1 MHLSVFKTSIRNLRR
16 NKLLSFLNIAGLT
29 AGLAMG
35 ILIFNYSYQEFQ
47 SSNLQNTQGNVY
59 ILLNN
64 RSPHIQYEM
73 ASLLRD
79 QITGIRYVSMVESH
93 ARNEFI
99 LKYKNNKPLRSDII
113 FADSNFTRIFTFQP
127 VSGNIDDALA
137 EPRTIILTESE
148 SKRLFNDED
157 PIGKILSLRGIYDY
171 FGYSDVEVK
180 AVIKDLPDNS
190 NLQFKAVVSHV
201 TTPAIMPWIKD
212 CTWHCSNVQNYVLL
226 QKGTD
231 PNVLASQMA
240 TELRYLI
247 PQEVDC
253 NFSFL
258 PYKEVYF
265 SAIRDYFKHG
275 NLKLIYTLGAISILI
290 LLIAIINYIN
300 LSVAVLSKRQI
311 EVGVKKIVGVR
322 PVQLFTQ
329 FLGESVIISCVA
341 MALGVFAA
349 YCLTPAINNLSEIHF
364 PEIPLESVSLWLVLT
379 GASIVI
385 GVVAGLL
392 PAISFNKFRPM
403 SLITGGSKNSS
414 SGINLKRGLIVLQF
428 IISIILII
436 CTITVTRQLSFIR
449 NTSMGF
455 NSENTINITLS
466 PEVKTAVFKDK
477 LQHIKG
483 ITSISFSRWF
493 PGNIQENWSM
503 PLISN
508 GVEKVVEFA
517 TENADAFYI
526 DMMGLQ
532 ITEGRNFSDS
542 LQSDIGSAILN
553 EAAVKAFGLEDPLD
567 AGFRDEGKI
576 NKIVGVVKDFNFESF
591 HNRIRPLVIFC
602 ADEHLFSVNL
612 KLAAGS
618 FNDVSKVLNNIE
630 ESWSEVSPNYPFEF
644 KFIDETVANL
654 YKSEIILEK
663 IFRRGSFFAIFISCL
678 GLFGLVLSSTEE
690 RKKEIGIRKVYGAK
704 INEVLVMLNKDFI
717 KWILAAFLIAC
728 PVAWYLMDHW
738 LKNFAYKAAL
748 SWWIFGVAG
757 LLALSIG
764 LLTVSWQSWKVAT
777 KNPVEALRYE

>member
-1 MHLSVFKTSIRNLRR
+1 MHLSVFKTSLRNLRR

-29 AGLAMG
+29 TGLAVA
-35 ILIFNYSYQEFQ
+35 ILIFNYSHQEFRSANQQ
-47 SSNLQNTQGNVY
+47 SKDGDVY

-64 RSPHIQYEM
+64 KSAHVQYEM

-79 QITGIRYVSMVESH
+79 QITGIRYVSMVESN

-137 EPRTIILTESE
+137 APRSIILTESE

-157 PIGKILSLRGIYDY
+157 PIGKILSLRGIYVY
-171 FGYSDVEVK
+171 FGSSDVEVK
-180 AVIKDLPDNS
+180 AVIKDLPENS
-190 NLQFKAVVSHV
+190 NLQFKAVVSHS
-201 TTPAIMPWIKD
+201 TTQAMMPWIKE
-212 CTWHCSNVQNYVLL
+212 CIWSCSNVQNYVML
-226 QKGTD
+226 QNGTD
-231 PNVLASQMA
+231 PNVLASLMDS
-240 TELRYLI
+240 ELRHLI

-258 PYKEVYF
+258 PYREVYF
-265 SAIRDYFKHG
+265 SALRDDFKHG
-275 NLKLIYTLGAISILI
+275 NLKLIYTLGAISMLI

-300 LSVAVLSKRQI
+300 LSVAVLVKRHT

-322 PVQLFTQ
+322 PVQLLTQ
-329 FLGESVIISCVA
+329 FLGESVIISCIA
-341 MALGVFAA
+341 MTLGVFAA
-349 YCLTPAINNLSEIHF
+349 YSLTPAINNLSAIHF
-364 PEIPLESVSLWLVLT
+364 PEIPLGSFGFWLVLIFT
-379 GASIVI
+379 SIGI
-385 GVVAGLL
+385 GIAAGLL
-392 PAISFNKFRPM
+392 PAISFNKVRPM
-403 SLITGGSKNSS
+403 SLITGRSKSSS

-436 CTITVTRQLSFIR
+436 CTITVTRQLSYLR
-449 NTSMGF
+449 NTSKGF
-455 NSENTINITLS
+455 NSENTINIKLS
-466 PEVKTAVFKDK
+466 PEVRTAVFKDK

-483 ITSISFSRWF
+483 ITSVSFSRWF
-493 PGNIQENWSM
+493 PGNIPENWSM

-526 DMMGLQ
+526 DIMGLK
-532 ITEGRNFSDS
+532 ITQGRNFSDS
-542 LQSDIGSAILN
+542 LKSDVGSAILN
-553 EAAVKAFGLEDPLD
+553 EAAVKAFGLKNPLD
-567 AGFRDEGKI
+567 ACFKHEEKI
-576 NKIVGVVKDFNFESF
+576 KKIIGVVKDFNFESF

-602 ADEHLFSVNL
+602 ADENLFSVNV

-618 FNDVSKVLNNIE
+618 FNEVSSVLSSIE
-630 ESWSEVSPNYPFEF
+630 DSWNEVSPNYPFEF

-663 IFRRGSFFAIFISCL
+663 IFRGGSFFAIFISCL

-704 INEVLVMLNKDFI
+704 INEVLIMLNKDII
-717 KWILAAFLIAC
+717 KWIVAAFLIAC
-728 PVAWYLMDHW
+728 PVAWYLMDKW
-738 LKNFAYKAAL
+738 LRTFAYKAAL
-748 SWWIFGVAG
+748 SWWIFAVAG
-757 LLALSIG
+757 LLALTIG
-764 LLTVSWQSWKVAT
+764 LLTVCWQSWKVAT
-777 KNPVEALRYE
+777 KNPVDALRYE